1 MCLSSVVGSSLYAT
15 DLGGL
20 RGGPASPMTDVLT
33 FTFADLG
40 LLSLQ
45 LLWFLDVCCVD
56 RVSVFWYNRKNL
68 SIDLFETHTLVLGGI
83 NKPIQA
89 VKVRVP
95 WDGHLAHQCTK
106 CQYPEWYANF
116 RRLVL
121 VCLSMHPNH
130 EYFNIHAAHH

>member
-1 MCLSSVVGSSLYAT
+1 MKVYQK
-15 DLGGL
+15 L
-20 RGGPASPMTDVLT
+20 RQMWIYIAMI
-33 FTFADLG
+33 
-40 LLSLQ
+40 
-45 LLWFLDVCCVD
+45 
-56 RVSVFWYNRKNL
+56 
-68 SIDLFETHTLVLGGI
+68 SIMVRRLVLGGI

-121 VCLSMHPNH
+121 
-130 EYFNIHAAHH
+130 A